1 MRIKHILYLA
11 VLAALVTGFA
21 GKNNSYIL
29 SGVDT
34 PGFSREVSS
43 NVSPEDSLTIRNIYS
58 EALTSFESYENLR
71 YLCKNIG
78 GRLTGSPEAEKGV
91 NWVFEKL
98 KGMSLD
104 NVYLQEFPVRNWV
117 RGEKEYA
124 YAESKKY
131 GKKEFNVC
139 ALGTS
144 IGTGDKG
151 LSGKVVEVKSFEEL
165 KKLGRENVE
174 GKIVFFNQAADQR
187 GFSTGYGYGSSVY
200 QRVRGAVEGARYG
213 AIGVVVRSA
222 TVCLDDNPHTG
233 VMHYNDSIQKIPA
246 IGISTMGADELER
259 MFNEDNDLTFYF
271 RTTCK
276 QNDDVLSHN
285 VIGEIKGTEKPEEV
299 ILVGGHL
306 DSWDLGEGAHDD
318 GTGVI
323 QSIEVM
329 RLLVK
334 MGIKPKHT
342 IRCVAFMD
350 EEIDQKGGR
359 YYAEKMKNE
368 KHIAAIETDG
378 GGFVPHGFSFSGT
391 PGQTAAL
398 KSFKEYFAPY
408 WLHYFENGGG
418 GVDISFLKNSGAAL
432 IGLVVDSQRYFDYH
446 HSAADRFENVN
457 RREMQLGAAA
467 MAGLIY
473 LIDKYGL

>member
-1 MRIKHILYLA
+1 MKIKHLLYLT
-11 VLAALVTGFA
+11 VLAALITGFA
-21 GKNNSYIL
+21 GKNK
-29 SGVDT
+29 SGNIS
-34 PGFSREVSS
+34 G
-43 NVSPEDSLTIRNIYS
+43 NVPQEDSLMIRNIYS
-58 EALTSFESYENLR
+58 EALMSFESYENLR

-91 NWVFEKL
+91 NWVFEIL
-98 KGMSLD
+98 KGMNLD

-117 RGEKEYA
+117 RGDKEYA
-124 YAESKKY
+124 FAESKKY

-144 IGTGDKG
+144 IGTGENG
-151 LSGKVVEVKSFEEL
+151 VSGKVIEVKSFDEL

-187 GFSTGYGYGSSVY
+187 GYSTGYGYGSSVY

-233 VMHYNDSIQKIPA
+233 VMHYNDSIPKIPA
-246 IGISTMGADELER
+246 IGISTMGADELSR
-259 MFNEDNDLTFYF
+259 MLSDDKDLTYYF
-271 RTTCK
+271 RTTSK

-299 ILVGGHL
+299 ILIGGHL

-318 GTGVI
+318 GTGII
-323 QSIEVM
+323 QSIEVL
-329 RLLVK
+329 RLLQK
-334 MGIKPKHT
+334 LGIKPKHT

-391 PGQTAAL
+391 PEQIAKL
-398 KSFKEYFAPY
+398 KSFKEYFTPY

-446 HSAADRFENVN
+446 HSAGDRFETVN

-467 MAGLIY
+467 IAGLVY